1 MARYLVAITGASG
14 VIYGVRLVNWLLT
27 HEHEVHLII
36 SEPGQLVLKDEM
48 GWNLEEVED
57 IRSFFDSGN
66 LVIHNIRNIAAVV
79 ASGSFRHDGMVIIP
93 CTMSTLAGVANGL
106 STNLIE
112 RAADVSLKEGYPLV
126 LVPRETP
133 LNIIHLRN
141 LLAAAEAGA
150 RIVPAMPGFYSH
162 PSTIEEMVNFLVGKV
177 LDGLGL
183 KNDIFPRYQSH
194 E

>member
-1 MARYLVAITGASG
+1 MGRYLVAITGASG

-27 HEHEVHLII
+27 NDHEVHLII
-36 SEPGQLVLKDEM
+36 SEPGHLVLKDEM
-48 GWNLEEVED
+48 GWDLEEVED
-57 IRSFFDSGN
+57 IRPFFDSGN

-79 ASGSFRHDGMVIIP
+79 ASGSFHHDGMVIIP

-177 LDGLGL
+177 LDSLGL